1 MTVSQRKTDYSRK
14 KNNGLD
20 KRNISIQYQNM
31 LLSIKKIPKLVIKS
45 LFSSCNLSSQPIKII
60 QITCPTASDGT
71 QKNVVYFAEVIHNLK
86 SL

>member
-1 MTVSQRKTDYSRK
+1 MTVSQRKIDDSRK
-14 KNNGLD
+14 KNNG
-20 KRNISIQYQNM
+20 KRHISIQNQNI

-60 QITCPTASDGT
+60 QITCTAASYGT
-71 QKNVVYFAEVIHNLK
+71 QKNVVYFAEVIKNLI